1 MRRQRRST
9 LIAVLICPLPAARTA
24 AYTTGD
30 RPRRSGEDWVKLYE
44 PTARSKAIRGFPNA
58 FAGHELVRQLA
69 ARGGDGAGTGTWIR
83 TGTGPAR
90 ARSGA
95 KGKQDT
101 HTGSARLGGS
111 RSREKPRPSGRH
123 IRRLSTACEAGFRK
137 LAVPGQRPVG

>member
-1 MRRQRRST
+1 MRRRRRNT

-24 AYTTGD
+24 AYTTGE

-58 FAGHELVRQLA
+58 FAGHELVRVRRLA
-69 ARGGDGAGTGTWIR
+69 ARGGDGARTGTWIG

-111 RSREKPRPSGRH
+111 RSREKPRPSGLH
-123 IRRLSTACEAGFRK
+123 
-137 LAVPGQRPVG
+137 